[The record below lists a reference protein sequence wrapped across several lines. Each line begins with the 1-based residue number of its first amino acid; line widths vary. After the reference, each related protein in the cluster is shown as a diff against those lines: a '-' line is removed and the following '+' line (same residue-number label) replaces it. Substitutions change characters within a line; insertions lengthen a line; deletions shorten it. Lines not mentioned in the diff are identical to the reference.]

1 MQNESTNIIFNEE
14 IGKIFGVD
22 YIEILPKNE
31 LKFKV
36 NAVVMYPTTIIN
48 FYKLFNDFIDKIEL
62 AKNEISALNTFK
74 QNLIN
79 FKNQFDVSM
88 EKIRKNI
95 AKAFKNNAEV
105 SLEYKGEI
113 KEIYE
118 KVSELI
124 K

>member
-1 MQNESTNIIFNEE
+1 MQNESANINFNEE

-36 NAVVMYPTTIIN
+36 NAVVMHPTTITN
-48 FYKLFNDFIDKIEL
+48 FYKLFNSFIDEMER
-62 AKNEISALNTFK
+62 AKNETPALNIFK
-74 QNLIN
+74 QNLIH
-79 FKNQFDVSM
+79 FKKQFDVSM
-88 EKIRKNI
+88 EKIQENI
-95 AKAFKNNAEV
+95 AEAFKNNAEV

>member
-1 MQNESTNIIFNEE
+1 MQNESANINFNEE

-36 NAVVMYPTTIIN
+36 NAVVMHPTIITN
-48 FYKLFNDFIDKIEL
+48 FYKLFNSFIDEMER
-62 AKNEISALNTFK
+62 AKNETPALNIFK
-74 QNLIN
+74 QNLIHS
-79 FKNQFDVSM
+79 KKQFDVSM
-88 EKIRKNI
+88 EKIRANI
-95 AKAFKNNAEV
+95 AGAFKNNAEV